1 MEIFKKDVYSRF
13 SNFQVFP
20 GWPRRLLKQTPE
32 SPLRRED
39 TNAGVSGY
47 LIISEQNR
55 NISSR
60 SPEIHRES
68 AMEKVIF
75 SKLAVL
81 LNLNLA
87 GVCCSLI

>member
-1 MEIFKKDVYSRF
+1 M
-13 SNFQVFP
+13 
-20 GWPRRLLKQTPE
+20 
-32 SPLRRED
+32 D
-39 TNAGVSGY
+39 TRNAIEKGRHRAVASGY
-47 LIISEQNR
+47 LITSGQKR
-55 NISSR
+55 KTSSR

-87 GVCCSLI
+87 WVCCSLI